1 MGGWRGGRH
10 FLMGVVLGLLAALP
24 AVAQER
30 VTLQLRGTHQFQGA
44 GYYAAIARGY
54 YREAG
59 LEVTLLE
66 GGAERDPAAAVL
78 EGRAQFGIGTAALL
92 QDFAAGRPV
101 IVVAPLLQ
109 HSPFVLLARRGAD
122 LRGPRDLAGRG
133 LALEAHAAECI
144 VFLARAGLKP
154 QDMQLLPYPD
164 SARRLGQGG
173 LDAMTAS
180 ATDAPFDLIEAGQ
193 PYQLWNPREAGIDFY
208 GDTLFVHADFARAR
222 PDLVR
227 ALRDATLRG
236 WAWALDNPEAAIA
249 LILADHAPGANRRKL
264 EFEAGATR
272 RLMLPEIVALGS
284 SNPARWQGIA
294 EAMAGAG
301 LLPAGLDLDGLV
313 FEAAAPHPGPWAYA
327 AIAGLSLL
335 LLAALLLARRFW
347 GLSRALQGEVT
358 RGVALRGQLAELAR
372 TDPLTGLT
380 NRRSFLE
387 AAERARRGGQVFSLV
402 AFDLDHFKA
411 INDQHGH
418 AAGDAML
425 RHFAALCRQN
435 LREGD
440 LAGRLGGEEFSLL
453 LLADEA
459 AAVAVA
465 RRIAGLLAASPVA
478 VGGRL
483 VQGTVSAGVFF
494 CAGTAM
500 PLQQALAEADARL
513 HAAKR
518 GGRNRVQGSAGL
530 FAPGG

>member
-1 MGGWRGGRH
+1 MRW
-10 FLMGVVLGLLAALP
+10 
-24 AVAQER
+24 
-30 VTLQLRGTHQFQGA
+30 THQFQGA
-44 GYYAAIARGY
+44 GFYAAIARGY

-59 LEVTLLE
+59 LEVTLLQ
-66 GGAERDPAAAVL
+66 GSAERNPVSAVL
-78 EGRAQFGIGTAALL
+78 DGRAQFGIGNAALL

-101 IVVAPLLQ
+101 TVVAPLMQ

-122 LRGPRDLAGRG
+122 LRSPRDLAGRG
-133 LALEAHAAECI
+133 LALEAHAAECL
-144 VFLARAGLKP
+144 VFLHRAGLKP
-154 QDMQLLPYPD
+154 QAMTLLPYPD
-164 SARRLGQGG
+164 SPLRLGQGG
-173 LDAMTAS
+173 LDAMTAYS
-180 ATDAPFDLIEAGQ
+180 TDAPFDLIQARH
-193 PYQLWNPREAGIDFY
+193 PYQLWNPRESGIDFY

-227 ALRDATLRG
+227 AMRDATLRG
-236 WAWALDNPEAAIA
+236 WAWALDNPEAAID
-249 LILADHAPGANRRKL
+249 LILADYAPGASRRKL
-264 EFEAGATR
+264 EFEAGETR
-272 RLMLPEIVALGS
+272 RLMLPEIVALGY
-284 SNPARWQGIA
+284 SNPARWRGIA

-301 LLPAGLDLDGLV
+301 LVPEELSLDGLV
-313 FEAAAPHPGPWAYA
+313 FEAEAPRPGPWIYA

-358 RGVALRGQLAELAR
+358 RGAVLQGQLAELAR
-372 TDPLTGLT
+372 TDPLTGLA
-380 NRRSFLE
+380 NRRSFLDGAE
-387 AAERARRGGQVFSLV
+387 AVRKQGQAYSLV

-435 LREGD
+435 LRAGD

-453 LLADEA
+453 LQLEEA
-459 AAVAVA
+459 TAVEVA

-494 CAGTAM
+494 CADPAM

-513 HAAKR
+513 YAAKR
-518 GGRNRVQGSAGL
+518 AGRNRVQAGGTL
-530 FAPGG
+530 FSPAGRSSVR